1 VQFEQMKGRGVRI
14 IDRNELKSATPDA
27 DAKTHFVIIDCV
39 GVTDGDLHDTQP
51 LERKRSLAFKALLEH
66 VALRGTNPDMLS
78 SLASRLARLDKQC
91 SDEDRHRITEAAQGR
106 RLSEIAHAI
115 VCGLDADAQA
125 DKARE
130 MNALSAD
137 VDPSPEQIREAEQ
150 QLLKAAA
157 APLATNPD
165 LRTLLIE
172 TKRSFEQIIDDVSL
186 DELIEAGPTEDGQ
199 QKARAIVS
207 SFEEFLE
214 ENKDEIAALQFFYSQ
229 PYGKRLTYDDIKA
242 LHEAIKAPPRLLTP
256 QKLWAAYKTLAKN
269 RVRGASAQRRLTD
282 IVNLVRFALH
292 QADELVPYPEDVQ
305 VRFEQWMATQELRG
319 RSFTDE
325 QRTWLEMIRDHI
337 AQSLEI
343 DLGDFDFT
351 PFNAEGGLGKAREL
365 FGTELKALMDELN
378 GVLVQ

>member
-1 VQFEQMKGRGVRI
+1 
-14 IDRNELKSATPDA
+14 
-27 DAKTHFVIIDCV
+27 
-39 GVTDGDLHDTQP
+39 
-51 LERKRSLAFKALLEH
+51 
-66 VALRGTNPDMLS
+66 
-78 SLASRLARLDKQC
+78 
-91 SDEDRHRITEAAQGR
+91 
-106 RLSEIAHAI
+106 
-115 VCGLDADAQA
+115 
-125 DKARE
+125 

-137 VDPSPEQIREAEQ
+137 VEPSPEQIREAEQ
-150 QLLKAAA
+150 ELLTAAA
-157 APLATNPD
+157 APLASNLD
-165 LRTLLIE
+165 LRKLLIK

-199 QKARAIVS
+199 EKARAIVA

-214 ENKDEIAALQFFYSQ
+214 ENKDEIAGLQFFYSQ

>member
-39 GVTDGDLHDTQP
+39 GVTEGDLHDTQP

-91 SDEDRHRITEAAQGR
+91 SDEDRHRITEAAEGR
-106 RLSEIAHAI
+106 RLSEIAHSI
-115 VCGLDADAQA
+115 VCALDADAHA

-137 VDPSPEQIREAEQ
+137 VEPSPEQIREAEQ
-150 QLLKAAA
+150 ELLTAAA
-157 APLATNPD
+157 APLASNLD
-165 LRTLLIE
+165 LRKLLIK

-186 DELIEAGPTEDGQ
+186 DELIEAGPTEDGRE
-199 QKARAIVS
+199 KARAIVA

-214 ENKDEIAALQFFYSQ
+214 ANKDEIAALQFFYSQ

-256 QKLWAAYKTLAKN
+256 QKLWAAYKTLAKSK
-269 RVRGASAQRRLTD
+269 VRGASAQRRLTD
-282 IVNLVRFALH
+282 IVNLVRYALH

-319 RSFTDE
+319 RRFTDE

-343 DLGDFDFT
+343 EVADFDFT
-351 PFNAEGGLGKAREL
+351 PFNAEGGIGKAREL
-365 FGTELKALMDELN
+365 FGSELKALMDELN
-378 GVLVQ
+378 GVLVS